1 MASISV
7 VAVYPK
13 NDQPHIVKRISGT
26 HCTNQL
32 KLRTGSD
39 ESLRPPVVS
48 QHKLAQSLPAE
59 QKFSRFLQNANSPN
73 VGCNIDVAHCE
84 RI

>member
-7 VAVYPK
+7 VAVYPN

-26 HCTNQL
+26 HYTNQL

-39 ESLRPPVVS
+39 KSLSPEATSR
-48 QHKLAQSLPAE
+48 LPAE
-59 QKFSRFLQNANSPN
+59 QKSS
-73 VGCNIDVAHCE
+73 IDFFKMRTRQMWDA
-84 RI
+84 ILM

>member
-7 VAVYPK
+7 VAVYPN

-39 ESLRPPVVS
+39 KSLSPEATSRVTAQAS
-48 QHKLAQSLPAE
+48 TKLA
-59 QKFSRFLQNANSPN
+59 SRAKVQ
-73 VGCNIDVAHCE
+73 
-84 RI
+84 